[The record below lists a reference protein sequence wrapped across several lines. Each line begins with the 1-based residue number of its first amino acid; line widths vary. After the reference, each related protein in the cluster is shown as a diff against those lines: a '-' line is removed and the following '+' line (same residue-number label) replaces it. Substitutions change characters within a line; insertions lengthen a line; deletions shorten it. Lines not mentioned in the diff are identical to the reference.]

1 MLQHLSEKMVSAAI
15 ERKYVKDDEREEYL
29 YALNILFDIIINDI
43 TLLLIGLLFHM
54 LCECVVFLISYKIF
68 RKYCGGFHFSTPFKC
83 YLSSCV
89 MCPIALICVKYIP
102 FHMVLWSI
110 SVLIMSTLLFI
121 ISPVAATNKPLDE
134 KETAVFGRNARIA
147 VICLFV
153 FYITLMVL
161 NITSFAKTIAVSII
175 FVTLFAVVGRIQ
187 QDALQKNI

>member
-1 MLQHLSEKMVSAAI
+1 MLQHLSENMITTAI

-43 TLLLIGLLFHM
+43 TLLAIGLLFHM
-54 LCECVVFLISYKIF
+54 LWECVVFIISYKIL
-68 RKYCGGFHFSTPFKC
+68 RKYCGGFHFSTSVKC

-110 SVLIMSTLLFI
+110 PGLIMSTLLFI
-121 ISPVAATNKPLDE
+121 ISPVAAANKPLDE

-161 NITSFAKTIAVSII
+161 SITSFAKTIAVSIM

-187 QDALQKNI
+187 QYALQNNI